1 MEAIWNRVH
10 IEHPPNIT
18 WRIETQK
25 FDIVGL
31 QTTLKHIIKDLESQ
45 NDIHV
50 EAAMLSRLIYRMKC
64 KFRNDKGFKNM
75 EKVNRALLNYLNLA
89 LEKEYKSFKSYIE
102 FNDMFVTLPSKQ
114 MLEYILVRTQG
125 FAKLLARVEE
135 VAKCA
140 GTFLRTR
147 IILGHAWTV
156 TLVAYA
162 IISRIWVLSKYLV
175 KRSCIWYNGLYQF
188 LSSFKII
195 GLPWLS
201 KKDNL
206 PSDLKT
212 WLALPWLDE
221 NESSIPEENILKD
234 KMFKLIELQDD
245 NLDTDLTFDFK
256 DKLIELDTTDS
267 ICDISENISKP
278 SISKNVGELSIHMDD
293 DLGEVVNRS
302 SCALNLNKRKRKEK
316 KSIEKQKQSI
326 NNEEHESDTKQIVT
340 FKSKKQKQKEEK
352 SSSLLNIRKTT
363 LCHLEPKANKN
374 KKKKKLI

>member
-1 MEAIWNRVH
+1 M
-10 IEHPPNIT
+10 
-18 WRIETQK
+18 
-25 FDIVGL
+25 
-31 QTTLKHIIKDLESQ
+31 
-45 NDIHV
+45 
-50 EAAMLSRLIYRMKC
+50 
-64 KFRNDKGFKNM
+64 
-75 EKVNRALLNYLNLA
+75 
-89 LEKEYKSFKSYIE
+89 
-102 FNDMFVTLPSKQ
+102 
-114 MLEYILVRTQG
+114 
-125 FAKLLARVEE
+125 
-135 VAKCA
+135 
-140 GTFLRTR
+140 
-147 IILGHAWTV
+147 
-156 TLVAYA
+156 
-162 IISRIWVLSKYLV
+162 
-175 KRSCIWYNGLYQF
+175 
-188 LSSFKII
+188 SSFKTI

-256 DKLIELDTTDS
+256 DKLIELETTDS

-278 SISKNVGELSIHMDD
+278 SISKNVSELSIHMDD

-302 SCALNLNKRKRKEK
+302 SCALNFNKRKRKEK

-340 FKSKKQKQKEEK
+340 FKSKKQTQKEEK
-352 SSSLLNIRKTT
+352 SSSLLNIHKTT
-363 LCHLEPKANKN
+363 LCQLEPKANKN